1 MKLFLNRESDC
12 FAYLCEKLPALS
24 TEKLRARIFDGPQTR
39 RLMQD
44 NYFPLTM
51 TTLEKMLGGPLQQLS
66 NFLRN
71 YKSSQLSRLFKT
83 AVKFLQTTSVQYEC
97 EG

>member
-1 MKLFLNRESDC
+1 MKPFSNRESDC
-12 FAYLCEKLPALS
+12 FAYLCEKFPALR
-24 TEKLRARIFDGPQTR
+24 TEKLRAIIFYVPQIR

-66 NFLRN
+66 
-71 YKSSQLSRLFKT
+71 KTSS
-83 AVKFLQTTSVQYEC
+83 EI
-97 EG
+97 